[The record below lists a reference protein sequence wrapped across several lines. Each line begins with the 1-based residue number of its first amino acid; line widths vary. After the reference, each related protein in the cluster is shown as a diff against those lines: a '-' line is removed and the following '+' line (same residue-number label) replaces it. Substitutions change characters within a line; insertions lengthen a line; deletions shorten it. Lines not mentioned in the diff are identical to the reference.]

1 MTNIA
6 RPISVY
12 AAAALLALGMVLAA
26 WNWRLQPDRAAAW
39 VAALVM
45 FGVMTLAM
53 LVASLRR
60 RQDETVRRPVGGTT
74 SAVVLGALLLVMP
87 LSVTLLPALG
97 AFVSDEWS
105 RRATMA
111 VVGAFFVVTGNA
123 MPKML
128 KPLSAMR
135 CDPARVQAFQRL
147 AGWTWVLTGLGFAVV
162 WLVLP
167 VGLAEPVSLALLFAG
182 ILTVATQ
189 LVRLLR
195 QRQEA

>member
-1 MTNIA
+1 
-6 RPISVY
+6 VY

-87 LSVTLLPALG
+87 LSVTLLSALG